1 MDIENIIALEKM
13 LSASEDSDSYYEELL
28 SLIQKITKAENCI
41 WMRNDN
47 FISVGIPK
55 EENQNIITINIS
67 DYFGKILIT
76 NPNIIDNSILEFI
89 KTFLL
94 NIETFIKIKYEYEE
108 QLYIDSLTNVY
119 NNTALINKINS
130 QVTFNNIGVMFADI
144 NGLGVINNIYGH
156 EYGDYMIKTVA
167 KCISD
172 NFRKQDI
179 YRKGGDEFVIIVTDI
194 DKRLFI
200 EKTIL
205 VKQEL
210 NTTEFTASF
219 GYAYSKHTNNI
230 KELIN
235 KADQNMYYAKEKFRE
250 SNPSIYNQNKYAVK
264 RLKINK

>member
-1 MDIENIIALEKM
+1 
-13 LSASEDSDSYYEELL
+13 
-28 SLIQKITKAENCI
+28 
-41 WMRNDN
+41 
-47 FISVGIPK
+47 
-55 EENQNIITINIS
+55 
-67 DYFGKILIT
+67 
-76 NPNIIDNSILEFI
+76 
-89 KTFLL
+89 
-94 NIETFIKIKYEYEE
+94 
-108 QLYIDSLTNVY
+108 
-119 NNTALINKINS
+119 
-130 QVTFNNIGVMFADI
+130 MFADI